1 MDKQKCIYS
10 KDIMLNMD
18 VVATFNEQPNHHQ
31 TNFIVF
37 VTQMKSQSSIWF
49 NFEEKKNEKKKRA
62 SNKGL
67 LKKGQI

>member
-1 MDKQKCIYS
+1 MYLFKRYYAKYGCCCY
-10 KDIMLNMD
+10 
-18 VVATFNEQPNHHQ
+18 VQPNHHQ